1 VGENP
6 FVQAPSCYD
15 ACMSKQLT
23 IRDVPDEVGQRLA
36 RVSRERGQSVNAT
49 VLEILGDAVGVDAR
63 RRRLMKY
70 ATWSSR
76 DQAEFDEALAQ
87 QREIDAALWR

>member
-1 VGENP
+1 
-6 FVQAPSCYD
+6 
-15 ACMSKQLT
+15 MSKQLT
-23 IRDVPDEVGQRLA
+23 IRGVPADVGHRLA

-49 VLEILGDAVGVDAR
+49 VLQILEDAVGVNAR

-70 ATWSSR
+70 ATWSSQ

-87 QREIDAALWR
+87 QRVIDAALWR